1 MPLQFSLV
9 CDLLDECQ
17 RLGFTRRPN
26 KQAIH
31 EWFARN
37 RGCIDAH
44 DTDLSALLSTLLPE
58 KRTDRVFCIQ
68 APRLEKI
75 IARALMLGS
84 SRVAEL
90 ARYKKPGL
98 GLDLADCVER
108 ILATT
113 PNPQST
119 KRGEITVEEIDDV
132 LDALASKIRWSS
144 PAIRSRAQCEPDALA
159 GTYRRLGARE
169 AKWFT
174 RLILKDFQ
182 PLILE
187 SDLVYACCHP
197 LLPPILKIY
206 NDFATAIKVI
216 RDVKGSML
224 PNSTRSYRSKRTA
237 LLVLKPQLGIK
248 VGRQDWFKARSIK
261 HCVNMGHGRMSVEE
275 KIDGEFCQIHV
286 GITGQSHRIQIFSK
300 SGKDSTEDRKG
311 LRGPKSWES
320 LMMVYYDILLL
331 DDRSLL
337 DARHSERFKLLERV
351 VHPSKGRAELV
362 PRHVIDF
369 AHGLAVSELRK
380 AFANVIVNKGEGL
393 VLKPDEPYFNFHHDN
408 QPFGGRCVKLKKE
421 YIGNLGDVGDFAVVG
436 AGYLAFEARSYAISN
451 LQWTHFYVGCLDNKE
466 QVQRWNATPE
476 FTVVSVVELNEKQ
489 LQTLVKFGNPLP
501 IPLAENNTT
510 RLKIPSGIQT
520 GPPLAFVFRNP
531 LVFDLRCFSFDKP
544 GNTGFWTLRFPVVSK
559 IHFDRDFSDTTSF
572 EELQN
577 LAKEATTAPGLEDS
591 QENLTWIARLEGAD
605 PRGLPVDAVSQMTAT
620 TTQTPSPVRSASAT
634 SERDPSASPAI
645 ASQSL
650 QACIGPKILGDC
662 AQGRTMAAKSRLLPL
677 MAPPMLPLPPRT
689 MSRKALGDSP
699 RKRPASLS
707 VSLPPP
713 HKRRRP
719 SEPEATSTQVQNSP
733 RQPLVDINDNA
744 SPHPAMICVKWAEND
759 AAISTTEGRPGDDK
773 QRALDEMLVE
783 TRSSKEREND
793 TVSEKHEVCGDT
805 TSKTSA
811 KGTARTV
818 TLENKHLENKHLPPR
833 SGKQAPL
840 GKQALG
846 KQALGKQA
854 LGKQALGK
862 QALGKQ
868 ALGKQALAAA
878 KPECRVGLCN
888 EYNDG
893 GCRGRLLIH
902 RDGVPSGHVHDTRL
916 SLVARRVRRVG
927 TASESTRQLARAGSA
942 PRASSKRGQAK
953 ILLVESVNN
962 PAETRD
968 ILARI
973 GEARDE
979 LPRRQRDLI
988 TVYDWRVLRHI
999 TVMEDESIVNK
1010 YYDGF
1015 QDPWRR
1021 WYCGII

>member
-1 MPLQFSLV
+1 
-9 CDLLDECQ
+9 
-17 RLGFTRRPN
+17 
-26 KQAIH
+26 
-31 EWFARN
+31 
-37 RGCIDAH
+37 
-44 DTDLSALLSTLLPE
+44 
-58 KRTDRVFCIQ
+58 
-68 APRLEKI
+68 
-75 IARALMLGS
+75 
-84 SRVAEL
+84 
-90 ARYKKPGL
+90 
-98 GLDLADCVER
+98 
-108 ILATT
+108 
-113 PNPQST
+113 
-119 KRGEITVEEIDDV
+119 
-132 LDALASKIRWSS
+132 
-144 PAIRSRAQCEPDALA
+144 
-159 GTYRRLGARE
+159 
-169 AKWFT
+169 
-174 RLILKDFQ
+174 
-182 PLILE
+182 
-187 SDLVYACCHP
+187 
-197 LLPPILKIY
+197 
-206 NDFATAIKVI
+206 
-216 RDVKGSML
+216 
-224 PNSTRSYRSKRTA
+224 
-237 LLVLKPQLGIK
+237 
-248 VGRQDWFKARSIK
+248 
-261 HCVNMGHGRMSVEE
+261 
-275 KIDGEFCQIHV
+275 
-286 GITGQSHRIQIFSK
+286 
-300 SGKDSTEDRKG
+300 
-311 LRGPKSWES
+311 
-320 LMMVYYDILLL
+320 MMVYYDILLL

-337 DARHSERFKLLERV
+337 DVRHSERFKLLERV

-436 AGYLAFEARSYAISN
+436 AGYLASKARSYAISN

-707 VSLPPP
+707 VSLTPP

-833 SGKQAPL
+833 SPNAVL
-840 GKQALG
+840 GCAMNTTTAGAEAGCSYTGMECQVAMFTILVSPS
-846 KQALGKQA
+846 L
-854 LGKQALGK
+854 
-862 QALGKQ
+862 
-868 ALGKQALAAA
+868 LAESAESA
-878 KPECRVGLCN
+878 QLLKAHGVLDATTSVN
-888 EYNDG
+888 EW
-893 GCRGRLLIH
+893 
-902 RDGVPSGHVHDTRL
+902 
-916 SLVARRVRRVG
+916 A
-927 TASESTRQLARAGSA
+927 ELARAGSA

>member
-26 KQAIH
+26 KQVIH

-311 LRGPKSWES
+311 LRGVIIESLQLGLSGGKIQKRCILEGELVVYSHLEHKILPFHRIRNHVTRRGLFLNTEDDSPPKSWES

-337 DARHSERFKLLERV
+337 DVRHSERFKLLERV

-605 PRGLPVDAVSQMTAT
+605 PRGLPVDAV
-620 TTQTPSPVRSASAT
+620 
-634 SERDPSASPAI
+634 
-645 ASQSL
+645 
-650 QACIGPKILGDC
+650 
-662 AQGRTMAAKSRLLPL
+662 
-677 MAPPMLPLPPRT
+677 
-689 MSRKALGDSP
+689 
-699 RKRPASLS
+699 
-707 VSLPPP
+707 
-713 HKRRRP
+713 
-719 SEPEATSTQVQNSP
+719 QNSP

-783 TRSSKEREND
+783 TRSSKELEND

-818 TLENKHLENKHLPPR
+818 TLENKHLENKHLENKHLENKHLENKHLPPR
-833 SGKQAPL
+833 SPNAVL
-840 GKQALG
+840 GCAMNTTTAGAEAGCSYTGMECQVAMFTILVSPS
-846 KQALGKQA
+846 L
-854 LGKQALGK
+854 
-862 QALGKQ
+862 
-868 ALGKQALAAA
+868 LAESAESA
-878 KPECRVGLCN
+878 QLLKAHGVLDATTSVN
-888 EYNDG
+888 EW
-893 GCRGRLLIH
+893 
-902 RDGVPSGHVHDTRL
+902 
-916 SLVARRVRRVG
+916 A
-927 TASESTRQLARAGSA
+927 ELARAGSA